1 MKKLSCSAKL
11 RRAGNTSGRSRRPPL
26 DPTNAAL
33 SFVYTLLANACASAL
48 EGVGLDSYVGFLH
61 RDRPGRTSLALDL
74 MEELRA
80 VFADRLVVT
89 LINTRKINA
98 KHFETRENG
107 AVFLNDVGRKIVLQ
121 AWQERKQ
128 EKIRHPFL
136 EESIPWGLVPHVQA
150 LLLAR
155 FLRGDMDGYPPFL
168 WK

>member
-1 MKKLSCSAKL
+1 
-11 RRAGNTSGRSRRPPL
+11 
-26 DPTNAAL
+26 
-33 SFVYTLLANACASAL
+33 
-48 EGVGLDSYVGFLH
+48 
-61 RDRPGRTSLALDL
+61 

-80 VFADRLVVT
+80 VFADRLAIT
-89 LINTRKINA
+89 LINTRKING
-98 KHFETRENG
+98 KHFEIRENG
-107 AVFLNDVGRKIVLQ
+107 AVFLNDMGRKIILQ